1 MYFNEGIIRSLNFS
15 ISLPH
20 PSPIPIMEDII
31 SRKLKVYEG
40 YVAQL
45 LAIVKSENVR
55 KYCKK

>member
-1 MYFNEGIIRSLNFS
+1 MHFNEGIIRSLNLT

-20 PSPIPIMEDII
+20 PSPTAMVEDIA
-31 SRKLKVYEG
+31 SRKLRVYEG

-45 LAIVKSENVR
+45 LTIVKSENVR